1 MATFHHAG
9 DAMMRRLADGEYVP
23 SGRYYN
29 TDCYDLPISQLA
41 PPSAALKHFKSL
53 QTKEEAQ

>member
-1 MATFHHAG
+1 MATLHHEGDQMMRHHA
-9 DAMMRRLADGEYVP
+9 DGNHVP
-23 SGRYYN
+23 SRRYFLQ
-29 TDCYDLPISQLA
+29 DCYDLPISQLA